1 MKSASAPGKG
11 GEGNQQLRSDRQ
23 ISDEIL
29 VSCKKIA
36 RERERDR
43 SLLRIRNNN
52 INNTQSQSDEWRAQ
66 AHTARVHM
74 NLRGDDVT
82 PLPIRGEDGT
92 NSIPHQCSC
101 LSQSCSG

>member
-1 MKSASAPGKG
+1 MMKRASAPGRG
-11 GEGNQQLRSDRQ
+11 GEENQQLRSDRR

-36 RERERDR
+36 LVRERDR
-43 SLLRIRNNN
+43 SLFRFRNSR
-52 INNTQSQSDEWRAQ
+52 NNTQSQSDEGRAQ
-66 AHTARVHM
+66 AHTAHVHM

-92 NSIPHQCSC
+92 NSIPHQCKQFKKQ
-101 LSQSCSG
+101 LSF